1 MFKVIFKTA
10 AKTVLFVAVLALV
23 AFAVA
28 SLGFPS
34 EMAGLCEKSGNYSL
48 ATGYASL
55 SYTYTGDADDL
66 NRCFLDSVHAKND
79 SDIIKFGDKLIADE
93 KFKEVCDKIT
103 VVKIKNGNEE
113 VEVPIDYKQYVC
125 GNVSAA
131 KYRSGKIDEA
141 LQTASAAMEGVQ
153 GFPKNNALAVL
164 SLQVINRGDKD
175 TAGKLLTEI
184 ANHADTENEYYNTL
198 TRELKNV
205 GGQSNE

>member
-1 MFKVIFKTA
+1 MFKVILKTA

-66 NRCFLDSVHAKND
+66 NRCFLDSVYAKND
-79 SDIIKFGDKLIADE
+79 SDIVKFGDKLIADE
-93 KFKEVCDKIT
+93 KFQEVCDKNSKTLAAENGT
-103 VVKIKNGNEE
+103 VIV
-113 VEVPIDYKQYVC
+113 IDYKQYVC

-141 LQTASAAMEGVQ
+141 LQTASTAMEGVQ
-153 GFPKNNALAVL
+153 GFPKNNALAIL

-175 TAGKLLTEI
+175 TAGKLLAEI

-198 TRELKNV
+198 TNELKNV